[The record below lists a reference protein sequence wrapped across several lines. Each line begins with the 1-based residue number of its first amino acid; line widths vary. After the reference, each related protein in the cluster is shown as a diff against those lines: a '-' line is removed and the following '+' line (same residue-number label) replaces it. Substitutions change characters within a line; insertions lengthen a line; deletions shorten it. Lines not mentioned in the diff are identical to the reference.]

1 MKSST
6 ASFSGGFSNS
16 KYLGNPADPKAR
28 QFSSTS
34 PGYDDDVN
42 IADAHGGP
50 TADIYMVPDFQGAS
64 GQGANQSTMRP
75 IGSV

>member
-1 MKSST
+1 MSSDKGWK
-6 ASFSGGFSNS
+6 GGYSDS
-16 KYLGNPADPKAR
+16 EYLGNPAIAVDR

-34 PGYDDDVN
+34 PGYLGGDN
-42 IADAHGGP
+42 IADDEPGP
-50 TADIYMVPDFQGAS
+50 MADIYMIPDFQGQS